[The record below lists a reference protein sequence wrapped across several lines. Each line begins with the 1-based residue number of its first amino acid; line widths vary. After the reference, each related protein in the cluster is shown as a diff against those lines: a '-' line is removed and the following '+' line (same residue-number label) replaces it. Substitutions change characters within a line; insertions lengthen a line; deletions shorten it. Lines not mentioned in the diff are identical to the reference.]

1 MGSIYER
8 CAFPICPWC
17 DYAEPEADADMYD
30 EPGYYVCDCQGCGKQ
45 FGMKVELTY
54 TTEKMEDV

>member
-17 DYAEPEADADMYD
+17 DYAEPDDD
-30 EPGYYVCDCQGCGKQ
+30 LTLEPGVTERICQTCGEKYR
-45 FGMKVELTY
+45 VTVDVVY